1 MVTFENGPSKNLL
14 HSLSRN
20 AGRPEP
26 KPLRGAV
33 RLLESMGHGTLTEF
47 PLKSGRRADILSLGM
62 KGEIWIVE
70 VKSGVPD
77 FRSDHKWQ
85 DYLEWCDRFFFA
97 VGPSFPA
104 SILPDEAG
112 LLIADEYDAV
122 LVKEPEPAPLLTSR
136 RKALT
141 LRFAH
146 LAARRLS
153 GRDDPIHSF

>member
-1 MVTFENGPSKNLL
+1 VVKLEYGSGAPSLL
-14 HSLSRN
+14 APAEKMAR
-20 AGRPEP
+20 AEP
-26 KPLRGAV
+26 KPLRGAF
-33 RLLESMGHGTLTEF
+33 RLLESMGHGALTEF
-47 PLKSGRRADILSLGM
+47 PLRSGRRADILSIGE
-62 KGEIWIVE
+62 KGEIWIIE

-97 VGPSFPA
+97 VGPEFPA
-104 SILPDEAG
+104 KILPMEAG
-112 LLIADEYDAV
+112 LIISDEYEAI
-122 LVKEPEPAPLLTSR
+122 LVQEPAATPLAGAR

-153 GRDDPIHSF
+153 GRDDPIIG

>member
-1 MVTFENGPSKNLL
+1 MVKLEYGSGAVLL
-14 HSLSRN
+14 P
-20 AGRPEP
+20 APVPKTARPEP
-26 KPLRGAV
+26 KPLRGAI
-33 RLLESMGHGTLTEF
+33 RLLESMGHGALTEF
-47 PLKSGRRADILSLGM
+47 PLKSGRRADILSLGE

-77 FRSDHKWQ
+77 FRSDRKWQ

-97 VGPSFPA
+97 VGPDFPA
-104 SILPDEAG
+104 EILPEEAG
-112 LLIADEYDAV
+112 LLISDEYEAI
-122 LVKEPEPAPLLTSR
+122 LVREPAAVPLLGAR

-153 GRDDPIHSF
+153 GRDDPIGG

>member
-1 MVTFENGPSKNLL
+1 MVTFGENL
-14 HSLSRN
+14 HTSALH
-20 AGRPEP
+20 AEAGKGRPP
-26 KPLRGAV
+26 PRPLRGAV
-33 RLLESMGHGTLTEF
+33 RLLEAMGHGALTEF
-47 PLKSGRRADILSLGM
+47 PLKSGRRADILSLGP

-70 VKSGVPD
+70 VKSGIPD

-97 VGPSFPA
+97 VGPEFPTG
-104 SILPDEAG
+104 ILPADAG

-122 LVKEPEPAPLLTSR
+122 LTREPETLILPGGR

-153 GRDDPIHSF
+153 GRDDPIHG

>member
-1 MVTFENGPSKNLL
+1 VVKLEYGLGGVLLPAPASKT
-14 HSLSRN
+14 
-20 AGRPEP
+20 ARPEP
-26 KPLRGAV
+26 KPLRGAI
-33 RLLESMGHGTLTEF
+33 RLLESMGHGALTEF
-47 PLKSGRRADILSLGM
+47 PLKSGRRADILSLGE

-77 FRSDHKWQ
+77 FRSDRKWQ

-97 VGPSFPA
+97 VGPEFPA
-104 SILPDEAG
+104 EILPEEAG
-112 LLIADEYDAV
+112 LLISDEYEAI
-122 LVKEPEPAPLLTSR
+122 LVREAAATPLFGAR

-153 GRDDPIHSF
+153 GRDDPIVG

>member
-1 MVTFENGPSKNLL
+1 VVALEDGEDTVSLL
-14 HSLSRN
+14 TPAPRT
-20 AGRPEP
+20 GRPEP

-33 RLLESMGHGTLTEF
+33 RLLESLGHGTLTEF
-47 PLKSGRRADILSLGM
+47 PLKSGRRADILSLGP

-77 FRSDHKWQ
+77 FKADRKWQ

-97 VGPSFPA
+97 VGPEFPA
-104 SILPDEAG
+104 DILPGEAG
-112 LLIADEYDAV
+112 LLISDEYDAV
-122 LVKEPEPAPLLTSR
+122 LVREPVPVPLSSAR

-146 LAARRLS
+146 AAARRLS
-153 GRDDPIHSF
+153 GRDDTV